1 MLHNFILNASND
13 SKQAGVSGP
22 WQLIKE
28 NNSGMALIGEHFP
41 LAPFLEAAFI
51 YRPQRQE
58 IKAGVFSVIGHF
70 VLFTY
75 RRGLGRLTLPVIAE
89 NNFFEPDDSR
99 DELFCPSLHSFSFSR
114 FFCCFICSAVFR
126 ARGGG

>member
-13 SKQAGVSGP
+13 LKQAGVSGP

-70 VLFTY
+70 VLF
-75 RRGLGRLTLPVIAE
+75 LPVIAE

>member
-13 SKQAGVSGP
+13 LKQAGVSGP

-28 NNSGMALIGEHFP
+28 NNSGMALIWGA
-41 LAPFLEAAFI
+41 LSTRALVEAVFI
-51 YRPQRQE
+51 YRPRRQE

-75 RRGLGRLTLPVIAE
+75 HQAST
-89 NNFFEPDDSR
+89 D
-99 DELFCPSLHSFSFSR
+99 
-114 FFCCFICSAVFR
+114 
-126 ARGGG
+126 